1 MAKNIKI
8 INLIC
13 ILSFYIKEAINLA
26 LKTLFNQLRQENA
39 KSGFGNIIAVANAA
53 ALIRDFVLEEME
65 KTDYEDIDLNS
76 PDAEEDFKNQAI
88 DDEEMDKLIE
98 KIPESDIDEA
108 SVDAARLS
116 NENSPVDP
124 DDYIGAPLESVMYDI
139 DALIPETEEF

>member
-39 KSGFGNIIAVANAA
+39 KSGFGNIIAVANEA

-65 KTDYEDIDLNS
+65 KTDYDDIDLNS
-76 PDAEEDFKNQAI
+76 PDAEDDFKNQAI

>member
-1 MAKNIKI
+1 MTIKPVTGRAFKPFGRVI
-8 INLIC
+8 KGYYLRSLI
-13 ILSFYIKEAINLA
+13 
-26 LKTLFNQLRQENA
+26 
-39 KSGFGNIIAVANAA
+39 
-53 ALIRDFVLEEME
+53 EEME
-65 KTDYEDIDLNS
+65 KTDYDDIDLNS